1 MMIRTNVEISNSLF
15 TDLPR
20 DNSNYI
26 DTVTDNIHYFNA
38 MFQFTYSIYD
48 THFMK
53 MSPRAI
59 LGQQGGWYS
68 YFKCFF
74 VTYNFLFARPL
85 YKLLLYSLI

>member
-38 MFQFTYSIYD
+38 MFQFTYSVYD
-48 THFMK
+48 THFIIFLTK
-53 MSPRAI
+53 NVT
-59 LGQQGGWYS
+59 QGYPG
-68 YFKCFF
+68 
-74 VTYNFLFARPL
+74 TTGRMA
-85 YKLLLYSLI
+85 